1 MMEINNKR
9 EFFTGIF
16 IIAGVILLLV
26 LLFFLGLS
34 DCFTQK
40 VTLHTGFSE
49 SVQGLSR
56 GSAVK
61 YRGVQIGTVSD
72 IVIMINKNLIKV
84 DMEIEPKYFAADR
97 HGKSYSDDKFIN
109 FMRQEITK
117 KGLRA
122 RLEMLGI
129 TGMKYIDLDY
139 FARPDTAANEI
150 PRGLAGKTLYVPS
163 VNSQMKDFTATLT
176 MAVDRI
182 SKIRFENISA
192 QLETAL
198 TGLGQL
204 LNSQEIRSTIAR
216 INDTAENLETST
228 NAISAVLSEARLRS
242 IAEQLEKNL
251 VILDKLQKILL
262 EIADESRIPD
272 TTASFRRAMNT
283 VSDSKDDLDNTI
295 MKFNQMMESV
305 RILADSLAN
314 DPASLLR
321 GKSKNVENK
330 NKK

>member
-1 MMEINNKR
+1 MDINP
-9 EFFTGIF
+9 
-16 IIAGVILLLV
+16 LL
-26 LLFFLGLS
+26 
-34 DCFTQK
+34 
-40 VTLHTGFSE
+40 E
-49 SVQGLSR
+49 
-56 GSAVK
+56 
-61 YRGVQIGTVSD
+61 
-72 IVIMINKNLIKV
+72 
-84 DMEIEPKYFAADR
+84 
-97 HGKSYSDDKFIN
+97 
-109 FMRQEITK
+109 
-117 KGLRA
+117 
-122 RLEMLGI
+122 
-129 TGMKYIDLDY
+129 
-139 FARPDTAANEI
+139 
-150 PRGLAGKTLYVPS
+150 
-163 VNSQMKDFTATLT
+163 
-176 MAVDRI
+176 
-182 SKIRFENISA
+182 IRFENISA

-295 MKFNQMMESV
+295 MKFNQMMESI
-305 RILADSLAN
+305 RILADSLTN